1 VTLKGFILALFVT
14 ILPLPG
20 GALWAQEPA
29 EATSD
34 SDQPEPEPQSPTAA
48 DGGETVQGQSRPQ
61 SAPAG
66 DSPFDYEASEQIS
79 EDLSVSFPVD
89 I

>member
-1 VTLKGFILALFVT
+1 LKGFILALFVT

-20 GALWAQEPA
+20 EALWAQEAA

-34 SDQPEPEPQSPTAA
+34 SDQPEPNEPQSPTAP
-48 DGGETVQGQSRPQ
+48 DGGETAQGQSRPQ

-79 EDLSVSFPVD
+79 EDLSVSFPID